1 MTLAVENFNKCME
14 DKKQYFLENTF
25 DPDIFKIEDVEND
38 NACFYRAVS
47 NVINYSCPSDKISSL
62 KKLDNYGCY
71 KNIEQVLQNEDWGY
85 SSDNQDKLSKYFQ
98 KKSYNWIKN
107 NFHIYLEEYGMN
119 LETMCQIT
127 HEIDI
132 KEYIDRYKYFA
143 GDKIIT
149 KHDSGKV
156 YKSGGKKG
164 QPIITEIELEDR
176 WGSTLEQIALSEI
189 FKVSIIILSPQNLLH
204 NKIITGK
211 ITNNKAEKGVRFKV
225 MQIIGKSY
233 LLEKHPIF
241 ILWKKQKNEGHYI
254 ALYLKEFHDSI
265 EGKSLQYIYK
275 QLFPKRQSLKDY
287 IDSTKIV

>member
-1 MTLAVENFNKCME
+1 MNKICVS
-14 DKKQYFLENTF
+14 QSF
-25 DPDIFKIEDVEND
+25 
-38 NACFYRAVS
+38 FYR
-47 NVINYSCPSDKISSL
+47 C
-62 KKLDNYGCY
+62 
-71 KNIEQVLQNEDWGY
+71 
-85 SSDNQDKLSKYFQ
+85 
-98 KKSYNWIKN
+98 
-107 NFHIYLEEYGMN
+107 
-119 LETMCQIT
+119 
-127 HEIDI
+127 
-132 KEYIDRYKYFA
+132 
-143 GDKIIT
+143 
-149 KHDSGKV
+149 
-156 YKSGGKKG
+156 
-164 QPIITEIELEDR
+164 
-176 WGSTLEQIALSEI
+176 EI